1 MAGQVIIF
9 GLYGRFD
16 HVTTRFISPYTFKNG
31 ILIVILPFETNLNFS
46 RRQKRLSILGNAPWL
61 GDLNNASL
69 SKWRYKK
76 SSPDL

>member
-1 MAGQVIIF
+1 MAGHVIIF

-16 HVTTRFISPYTFKNG
+16 HVTTRFKSPYTFKNG

-46 RRQKRLSILGNAPWL
+46 RRQKRLSILGCL

-76 SSPDL
+76 NSPDL